1 MQAPAMPGT
10 VPAMPA
16 AGSPGPLPRYWS
28 VLRSEFCKLRSV
40 RSTYWTLATAVASN
54 VVLAAVLAIFLP
66 SRLSASSRATID
78 STRVSLGGLHFSQ
91 VSIGLLGVLVI
102 TSEYGSGMIRATL
115 AAVPQRRAMLAA
127 KTAVLTAVALVT
139 GILACFAAYFT
150 FQALLPPGDSMR
162 TSLADPGVF
171 RAVAGA
177 GLYLTVLGLF
187 GLGRGSV
194 LRSSAG
200 AIAALFGALF
210 VPPLIATLLPQ
221 SWQNTIGPYLPM
233 NAGEAVFIVRPDAH
247 TLAPWTGFAVLCLYA
262 AAALVTGFAL
272 INHRDA

>member
-1 MQAPAMPGT
+1 MPGT

-54 VVLAAVLAIFLP
+54 VVLAAMLAIFLP
-66 SRLSASSRATID
+66 SRLSASSRTTID

-127 KTAVLTAVALVT
+127 KTAVLTATTLVT
-139 GILACFAAYFT
+139 GILACFAAYFI
-150 FQALLPPGDSMR
+150 FQALLPAGDSMR
-162 TSLADPGVF
+162 TSLAQPGVF

-177 GLYLTVLGLF
+177 GLYLTVLGLL
-187 GLGRGSV
+187 GLGLGIV